1 VTKQNKSLSLK
12 LQSKNGNN
20 GQINLGTVTIRA
32 EETVASRS
40 AVEIIFRCSH
50 LDNKD
55 TFSKNVSKYT
65 IPYVYV
71 PYLSI

>member
-1 VTKQNKSLSLK
+1 VTKQNRSLSLK

-20 GQINLGTVTIRA
+20 SQKNLGTITIRA

-40 AVEIIFRCSH
+40 VVEIIFRCSN

-55 TFSKNVSKYT
+55 IFSKSVSKYT
-65 IPYVYV
+65 
-71 PYLSI
+71 

>member
-20 GQINLGTVTIRA
+20 GQKNLGTVTIRA

-40 AVEIIFRCSH
+40 VVEIIFRCSN

-55 TFSKNVSKYT
+55 IFSKSVSKYT
-65 IPYVYV
+65 
-71 PYLSI
+71 